1 MESETVAI
9 PKYGRVKEYIL
20 TDENGNTETVKI
32 KGYRASDHELVIKL
46 HKFSTELPVLM
57 GKTEILREMQSKFIS
72 ELTEDNFTPE
82 DVPKNFMAM
91 INSLNDD
98 DYTEEEIKDLLE
110 VVQNIQV
117 MEGELSE
124 ISSKLGQR
132 GLKRAKYGDDLTK
145 LSVMRIV
152 LAQKENIREDIIF
165 MLNHP
170 DLTENSENDDI
181 IRAIINDGREN
192 LLLTEDDLLD
202 NLPDFDIDVDQ
213 LENIATIMIEL
224 GKPTRPLPGS
234 GKGKQNRK
242 L

>member
-1 MESETVAI
+1 MATQ
-9 PKYGRVKEYIL
+9 KYGRVKEYIL
-20 TDENGNTETVKI
+20 TDENGNTESVKI

-57 GKTEILREMQSKFIS
+57 GKTEILREMQSKFIN

-98 DYTEEEIKDLLE
+98 DYTEDQIKDLLE

-145 LSVMRIV
+145 ISVMRSI
-152 LAQKENIREDIIF
+152 LTQKENVKEDFIF
-165 MLNHP
+165 LLNL
-170 DLTENSENDDI
+170 DENSEINDI
-181 IRAIINDGREN
+181 IRAIMEHGREN
-192 LLLTEDDLLD
+192 DLLIEDDLLD

-234 GKGKQNRK
+234 GKGKQK
-242 L
+242 VKP